1 MPSFVPAIGRK
12 KKHRP
17 AVYLLWIMLFVKQ
30 RLASNSPEQPHRV
43 SFFPGMIIDSFVFEG
58 KQLGRGL
65 IEIKN
70 DLEQD

>member
-1 MPSFVPAIGRK
+1 
-12 KKHRP
+12 
-17 AVYLLWIMLFVKQ
+17 
-30 RLASNSPEQPHRV
+30 
-43 SFFPGMIIDSFVFEG
+43 MIIDSFVFEG